1 MNVHVTK
8 IHLYISSEIISENY
22 QSLRHGSVA
31 NRTFAVLAKSPCL
44 TQVAAKNHLSLHFQ
58 EEQQQQQQQ
67 TTNCPLLAFTKLH
80 AHSAQTDM

>member
-31 NRTFAVLAKSPCL
+31 NRTFAVLTKSPCL
-44 TQVAAKNHLSLHFQ
+44 TQVAAKNNLLLHFQ
-58 EEQQQQQQQ
+58 EKQQQQQQ